1 MLQYA
6 SATGLVRTIL
16 IILLIYFGVKIASRL
31 LAPFLIKY
39 VAKKAEQRFG
49 GQFGGSDSYRNNQN
63 QKQDTKSKK
72 EGEVSIDKMPN
83 TKSSNKDVGDYVDY
97 EEID

>member
-6 SATGLVRTIL
+6 SVPGLIRMIL
-16 IILLIYFGVKIASRL
+16 IILLIYFGIKILTRL
-31 LAPFLIKY
+31 FAPFLIKY

-49 GQFGGSDSYRNNQN
+49 GQFGQFQGQN
-63 QKQDTKSKK
+63 QKPKK

-83 TKSSNKDVGDYVDY
+83 TKSSNKTVGDYVDY
-97 EEID
+97 EEVD

>member
-6 SATGLVRTIL
+6 SLMGFLRTIL
-16 IILLIYFGVKIASRL
+16 IILLVYYGIKIISRL
-31 LAPFLIKY
+31 LTPFMLKY
-39 VAKKAEQRFG
+39 LSKKAEQRFG
-49 GQFGGSDSYRNNQN
+49 GNFNTYKEAPRE
-63 QKQDTKSKK
+63 K

-83 TKSSNKDVGDYVDY
+83 NNQSSNKEVGEYVDY